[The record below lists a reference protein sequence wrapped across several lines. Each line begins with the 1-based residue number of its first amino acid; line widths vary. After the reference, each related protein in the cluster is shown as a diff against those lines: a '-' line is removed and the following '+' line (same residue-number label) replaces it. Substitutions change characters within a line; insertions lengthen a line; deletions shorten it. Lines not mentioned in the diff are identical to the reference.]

1 MQLSVRYDRLM
12 NFASIDHW
20 IGKTLFVP
28 LIVKLCRAT
37 RQTQFAVA
45 RAFWFFAA
53 LDGFYHADTVFGSVL
68 WGGVSLIMMVTAT
81 RRADRPTRSMMWFRL
96 LALAALILDVVVGI
110 GTGDWAG
117 IEFWVLVLIAEYAST
132 IVNIPPKIASRNA
145 VRATKTV

>member
-1 MQLSVRYDRLM
+1 MQVSVRYDRLM
-12 NFASIDHW
+12 SFANIDQW

-37 RQTQFAVA
+37 RQTQFAIA

-96 LALAALILDVVVGI
+96 LALAALVLDVVVGI

-132 IVNIPPKIASRNA
+132 IVNIPPKVACRNA
-145 VRATKTV
+145 VRATRTV